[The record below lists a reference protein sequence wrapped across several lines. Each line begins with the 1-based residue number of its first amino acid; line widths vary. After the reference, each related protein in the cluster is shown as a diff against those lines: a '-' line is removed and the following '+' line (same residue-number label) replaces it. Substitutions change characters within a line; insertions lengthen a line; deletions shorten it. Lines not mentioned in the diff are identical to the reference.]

1 MQINKENILKSI
13 ESFIGADNELA
24 IKEAE
29 HQIKVFEVVFQKE
42 IENFQE
48 KGEEDEK
55 NLNPENEQENILILK
70 AIQAFK
76 KEQGDRINKKK
87 EEEKSNIKLKK
98 EILENF
104 QILINSKEEL
114 GHLARGIKEIRTNWN
129 KIGTISPN
137 EDHKLQ
143 QKFSKLNEAF
153 NYNFNIYKELKEND
167 LKRNFSLKNQII
179 HELKNLSEHKDY
191 NKLQIEL
198 KILQNKWEEVG
209 PTFKEHWEDLKK
221 KYWSE
226 VHIIQKRINEFY
238 SNLKT
243 NLKDNLENK
252 KKLIE
257 KVKEL
262 SSQQTNNSKEWDL
275 LANQLKKCQAEWK
288 KIGPVPKKENDKI
301 WKEFRSYFDMFFDKR
316 NEFLKIEKDNNK
328 ENYDSK
334 LELIETA
341 KKYVENIK
349 NDSNPLL
356 IKKLQEKWKGIGNA
370 GRFAEQKLWK
380 KFRAQCDLFFE
391 TKKQN
396 RNSIFSAEKENLK
409 TKNSLIIEFKK
420 SGKSSFL
427 DLMNFIDEFQKT
439 GEVPRKKSEEIIK
452 GFENLINQIIIDN
465 NFTKEE
471 KHKIT
476 RAIKSSLLSNSSNP
490 ETTFINEKNRIN
502 KLINTTLKE
511 TTQLENNLGFF
522 SNAKGKMLED
532 FQSKIEKN
540 KVKISDWR
548 DELKKLSEVYHKN

>member
-48 KGEEDEK
+48 KAEEDEK

-70 AIQAFK
+70 AIKAFK
-76 KEQGDRINKKK
+76 KEQEDKKNKKK

-143 QKFSKLNEAF
+143 QKFSKLNESF

-179 HELKNLSEHKDY
+179 HELKNLSELKDY

-301 WKEFRSYFDMFFDKR
+301 WKEFRSYFDVFFDKR

-334 LELIETA
+334 VELIETA

-396 RNSIFSAEKENLK
+396 RNSIISAEKENLK

-439 GEVPRKKSEEIIK
+439 GEVPRIKSEEIIK
-452 GFENLINQIIIDN
+452 GFENLINQIINNN

-522 SNAKGKMLED
+522 SNAKGKILED